1 MEITAEEAKKDP
13 EVVSIEKIGANEKIW
28 EVVILDNDGKQKTVI
43 LTKDELAE
51 VDADKVVIL
60 NYIGKFPEP
69 WWWRQYRN
77 QPHHKEKAL
86 SLQEMQGHLYRG

>member
-1 MEITAEEAKKDP
+1 MEIAAEDAKKDP

-77 QPHHKEKAL
+77 PPGARSKRQR
-86 SLQEMQGHLYRG
+86 GHGT